1 MNDWIGLLISLT
13 YLGVIILIATRIAH
27 WPHEMSRTFAHILVA
42 NWWLI
47 ASLVIQSYWAA
58 MVAPVFFVVFN
69 ALNSVFNWIPAIN
82 SKNRYKN
89 LGTVYYAL
97 SVTALTHLTFMDPQ
111 LRIAGGLGIL
121 AMGYGD
127 GLAAVI
133 GQFFGKHTYSIF
145 RGHKSVEGTLTMLIS
160 VIAVSALYL
169 LWQVGVIDW
178 PVVVF
183 IAAIATGIEAIS
195 PYGLDNL
202 FVPLMT
208 ALLYFI
214 IIFN

>member
-1 MNDWIGLLISLT
+1 MNDWIGLLISMT
-13 YLGVIILIATRIAH
+13 YLGVIILIATRFAH

-47 ASLVIQSYWAA
+47 ASLVIQRYWVA
-58 MVAPVFFVVFN
+58 MVAPLFFVVFN
-69 ALNSVFNWIPAIN
+69 TLNAIFNWIPAIN
-82 SKNRYKN
+82 SKNRFKN

-97 SVTALTHLTFMDPQ
+97 SVAILTHLTFMDPQ

-133 GQFFGKHTYSIF
+133 GQFYGKHTYSIF
-145 RGHKSVEGTLTMLIS
+145 RGHKSYEGTLAMLVS

-169 LWQVGVIDW
+169 LWQVGAIDW
-178 PVVVF
+178 PVVVL

-214 IIFN
+214 TIFN

>member
-1 MNDWIGLLISLT
+1 MNDWIGLLISMT
-13 YLGVIILIATRIAH
+13 YLGVIILIASRLAH
-27 WPHEMSRTFAHILVA
+27 WPYEMSRTFAHIMVA

-58 MVAPVFFVVFN
+58 MVAPLFFIVFN
-69 ALNSVFNWIPAIN
+69 TMNAIFNWIPAIN

-89 LGTVYYAL
+89 LGTVYYAI
-97 SVTALTHLTFMDPQ
+97 SVAILTHLTFMDPQ

-121 AMGYGD
+121 VMGYGD

-145 RGHKSVEGTLTMLIS
+145 RGHKTFEGSLAMLVT

-169 LWQVGVIDW
+169 QWQVGVIDW
-178 PVVVF
+178 PVVLL
-183 IAAIATGIEAIS
+183 IAAIATETEAIS

-202 FVPLMT
+202 FVPLLT

-214 IIFN
+214 TIFN

>member
-1 MNDWIGLLISLT
+1 MNDWIGLLISFS
-13 YLGVIILIATRIAH
+13 YLGLIILIATRVTH

-69 ALNSVFNWIPAIN
+69 TLNALFNWIPAIN
-82 SKNRYKN
+82 SKDRYKS
-89 LGTVYYAL
+89 LGTVYYAI
-97 SVTALTHLTFMDPQ
+97 SVAILTHSTFMDPQ

-127 GLAAVI
+127 GLAAVV

-145 RGHKSVEGTLTMLIS
+145 RGHKSVEGSLAMFVT

-169 LWQVGVIDW
+169 SWQVGGIDW
-178 PVVVF
+178 PVILL
-183 IAAIATGIEAIS
+183 IAAIATQTEAIS

-202 FVPLMT
+202 FVPLLT

-214 IIFN
+214 TIFN